1 MRTPQI
7 TDRAC
12 PLLGKRGAFEGV
24 ARRPWTAGEMGTDDA
39 RTPTTHRTHHNPQR
53 WVEKIDRSIKGSGT
67 PHQSLTPEPL
77 PNWTADQDLLEWLD
91 HVCE

>member
-12 PLLGKRGAFEGV
+12 PLLEKRGAFEGV

-67 PHQSLTPEPL
+67 PQG
-77 PNWTADQDLLEWLD
+77 
-91 HVCE
+91 

>member
-12 PLLGKRGAFEGV
+12 PLLEKRGAFEGV

-67 PHQSLTPEPL
+67 PQTTAASAHPL
-77 PNWTADQDLLEWLD
+77 GGMRLAR
-91 HVCE
+91 